1 MKAIIHTELRC
12 GSCGQMMQYHKDVI
26 VRCVNLKCDE
36 RNKEYKAPA
45 VELESLTE
53 EKTKRK
59 YTKKAD
65 KADE

>member
-1 MKAIIHTELRC
+1 ML
-12 GSCGQMMQYHKDVI
+12 QYHKDVI

-45 VELESLTE
+45 VELDPLKPSQE
-53 EKTKRK
+53 EKPKRK
-59 YTKKAD
+59 YTKKTD